1 MAITAR
7 LEQAAEPE
15 GDRTEGERGAPR
27 RTLRFETVGERA
39 PGGAQPVQVHNASTT
54 GLLLESDNTL
64 TVDDALDID
73 LPHVGVTTAHVV
85 WTSGALYG
93 CRFDEPIS
101 EAALSAA
108 QLRSEVG
115 LDLGLAH
122 QPGESFGARLQRL
135 RKERGLTLAQLGD
148 QLEVSKPTVWAWEK
162 GKARPIESR
171 IEAIA
176 EVLGVSQA
184 ELADVH
190 DNAEAREL
198 LARSRESIARAFGT
212 EPGKVRIMIEL

>member
-1 MAITAR
+1 MSITAR
-7 LEQAAEPE
+7 LEQAKSESA
-15 GDRTEGERGAPR
+15 RGARR

-39 PGGAQPVQVHNASTT
+39 PGDAQPVQVHNASAT
-54 GLLLESDNTL
+54 GLLLESDNSL
-64 TVDDALDID
+64 AVGDALDID
-73 LPHVGVTTAHVV
+73 LPHVGLTTAHVV
-85 WTSGALYG
+85 WTRGALYG

-108 QLRSEVG
+108 QLRSDAG
-115 LDLGLAH
+115 LDLGLAQ
-122 QPGESFGARLQRL
+122 QPGESFGTRLQRL

-148 QLEVSKPTVWAWEK
+148 KLEVSKPTVWAWEK

-171 IEAIA
+171 IGAIA
-176 EVLGVSQA
+176 GVLGVSEA

-198 LARSRESIARAFGT
+198 LARSREAIARAFGT